1 MHIIALHDVGSN
13 NPDGVSIK
21 KYKDEEGNP
30 IDGLPFFPY
39 FVIHDLVPIVVFLLV
54 FCTILFFMPEMG
66 GYFLEY
72 ANFEIANG
80 LKTPEHIAPVWYFTP
95 FYSMLRA
102 VPDKLGGFIVMAAA
116 IAILYVLPWLDRSP
130 VRSIRY
136 KGTFSRVALLVL
148 AAVFIILGY
157 LGVKAPTEGRTILT
171 QICTA
176 LYFSY
181 FIGIYFWTK
190 IEKTKPEPDRITMD
204 GGMGFAK
211 TFGAVLIVA
220 LMVIIPI
227 KVVGAESNYSCG
239 TIDCDPFEAE
249 LSNDASLQNGAKLAV
264 NYCMG
269 CHSFKYSRWQRVAD
283 DIGIPHGIMM
293 DNMVFTGQKI
303 GELMDIAMP
312 PEESKSWFGAVP
324 PDLTLIARA
333 RSPEWVYTYLR
344 NFYKDDARPLG
355 VNNKVYKDVGMPH
368 ALLDLQGLPECD
380 FGQVVSVYGGLKR
393 DLLTGE
399 NILDDPCGRY
409 NIEQTGTLTPEEFDV
424 AVFDLVN
431 FLTYVAEPMAEERK
445 HIGKLVI
452 LFLLLLLVF
461 VVLLNREYWKGIH

>member
-1 MHIIALHDVGSN
+1 M
-13 NPDGVSIK
+13 
-21 KYKDEEGNP
+21 
-30 IDGLPFFPY
+30 
-39 FVIHDLVPIVVFLLV
+39 
-54 FCTILFFMPEMG
+54 
-66 GYFLEY
+66 
-72 ANFEIANG
+72 
-80 LKTPEHIAPVWYFTP
+80 
-95 FYSMLRA
+95 
-102 VPDKLGGFIVMAAA
+102 
-116 IAILYVLPWLDRSP
+116 
-130 VRSIRY
+130 
-136 KGTFSRVALLVL
+136 L

-190 IEKTKPEPDRITMD
+190 IETTKPEPDRITMD

-220 LMVIIPI
+220 LMVVIPI

-239 TIDCDPFEAE
+239 TIDCDPFEAQ

-293 DNMVFTGQKI
+293 DNMIFTGQKI

-312 PEESKSWFGAVP
+312 PEESSSWFGAVP
-324 PDLTLIARA
+324 PDLTLVARA

-344 NFYKDDARPLG
+344 NFYKDDSRPLG

-368 ALLDLQGLPECD
+368 ALLDLQGLPECE
-380 FGQVVSVYGGLKR
+380 FGQAMSVYGGLKR

-399 NILDDPCGRY
+399 DILDNPCGRY
-409 NIEQTGTLTPEEFDV
+409 KIEKTGTLTPEEFDV

-431 FLTYVAEPMAEERK
+431 FLTYVAEPMAEQRK